1 MTLAADAI
9 LEEFLVIGKPPR
21 GAADGELETRIGE
34 AAVVRSHTV
43 IYAGTTIGS
52 RFQCGH
58 QVMIREHTEI
68 GDDVSIGTGS
78 VVEHHV
84 TVKSGARLHSNVFV
98 PEFSVLEEECW
109 LGPNVVLTN
118 AKYPRSPRAKAA
130 LVAPTIRPR
139 AKIGAHSTQLP
150 GVTAGEDSLVGA
162 RSAVVRDLPSGAV
175 VAGNPAKIIK
185 QIRDLPY
192 GERGK

>member
-118 AKYPRSPRAKAA
+118 AKYPQSPRVKEE
-130 LVAPTIRPR
+130 LIGPTIRPR
-139 AKIGAHSTQLP
+139 AKIGANSTVLP
-150 GVTAGEDSLVGA
+150 GVTVGEDSLVGA
-162 RSAVVRDLPSGAV
+162 GSVVVGDVPAGAV